1 MSDIVEKLADDLAQA
16 TIAAAEELGEPE
28 LIEQIA
34 KMIGSTSQTSQ
45 EIFMTA
51 VRVRLAI
58 RRGHVALEQKLEAAR
73 ASGQKRQK
81 MDLSTRK
88 IMNVEEDGSAGGH

>member
-16 TIAAAEELGEPE
+16 TIAAAEELGEPD
-28 LIEQIA
+28 LIDEIA
-34 KMIGSTSQTSQ
+34 RMIGATSQTSQ

-58 RRGHVALEQKLEAAR
+58 RRGHQALEAKLDKAR
-73 ASGQKRQK
+73 SSGEVRDKV
-81 MDLSTRK
+81 DLSTRK
-88 IMNVEEDGSAGGH
+88 IMNVEED